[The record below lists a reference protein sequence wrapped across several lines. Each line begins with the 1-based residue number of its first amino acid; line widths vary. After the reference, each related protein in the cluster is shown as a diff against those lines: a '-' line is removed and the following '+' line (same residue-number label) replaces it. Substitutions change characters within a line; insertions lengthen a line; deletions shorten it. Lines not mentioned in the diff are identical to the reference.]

1 MARTVTTTD
10 WAALIEQLIGRGLG
24 INAIGDAM
32 QLQLN
37 GRMLRHYGRGA
48 QPAHFRGEAL
58 IALWCQHTGQ
68 SRDDAPQCALVRGH
82 RVAHNREM
90 NSTPRAQ
97 ALPQWPPIE
106 PAKRKRGR
114 PRKEAK

>member
-32 QLQLN
+32 QLQIN
-37 GRMLRHYGRGA
+37 GRMLRHYSRGG

-68 SRDDAPQCALVRGH
+68 SRDDAPQCELVRGH

-97 ALPQWPPIE
+97 ALPQWPPIA
-106 PAKRKRGR
+106 PVSVKPVKRRR
-114 PRKEAK
+114 R